1 MTNGT
6 ISYIMLNPRRTK
18 TGASELTVEV
28 EKLKSSLPVGPYPV
42 ARPVLIVVCGLPGA
56 GKSYFSRLLAEQVPL
71 LVLESDSLRK
81 VLFPRPTYDRTE
93 STQLFRAIHI
103 LIAELLEKG
112 VPVLFDATNLVE
124 SHRQRLYLLADRP
137 GAKLVLIQLTAPPSM
152 VRERLEGRAA
162 GIDPHDHS
170 DADWQVYLRM
180 QSTVEPIMQK
190 HLVVDTSTDISP
202 AIQKVLQEIESWTST
217 SV

>member
-6 ISYIMLNPRRTK
+6 ISYIMLNIRRTK
-18 TGASELTVEV
+18 TGASELTAEV
-28 EKLKSSLPVGPYPV
+28 EKLKSGLPKSPYPV

-56 GKSYFSRLLAEQVPL
+56 GKSYFSRLLTEQVSL

-81 VLFPRPTYDRTE
+81 VLFPRPTYKSTE
-93 STQLFRAIHI
+93 STQLFTAIHI

-124 SHRQRLYLLADRP
+124 SHRQRLYHIAVRA
-137 GAKLVLIQLTAPPSM
+137 GTKLVLIQLTAPPSV

-180 QSTVEPIMQK
+180 QSTVEPIVQK
-190 HLVVDTSTDISP
+190 HLVVDTSSDISP